1 MICLNQFDQIMSSH
15 RKIANLQGAIHL
27 IRGQRVMLDSDLAA
41 IYGVTAKRLNEQLKR
56 NRPRFPDDFAF
67 QLTVQEFTKLKSQ
80 IATSSSH
87 GGKRKLPWVFTEHG
101 ALMLASVLNSQIA
114 VQASVRVVRAFVRLR
129 EMVVANVQ
137 LATKLEQIERRLDSH
152 DEAIVELFAALKR
165 LLESPEP
172 SRRREIGFHVRE
184 KTARY
189 RVHHKSKIRNRNSK
203 IPSMANTQDIRRR
216 IKSIRNTAQI

>member
-1 MICLNQFDQIMSSH
+1 MISLREFDPVMSAT
-15 RKIANLQGAIHL
+15 RKIDNVESAIYL

-41 IYGVTAKRLNEQLKR
+41 IYGVTTRRLNEQLRR
-56 NRPRFPDDFAF
+56 NRSRFPDDFAF
-67 QLTVQEFTKLKSQ
+67 QLTAEEFKNMKSQ
-80 IATSSSH
+80 IATSSLRSQFVTSRSH

-137 LATKLEQIERRLDSH
+137 LAAKLEQIERRLDSH

-165 LLESPEP
+165 LLESPQP

-184 KTARY
+184 KAARY
-189 RVHHKSKIRNRNSK
+189 RVYHKSKIRNRNSK
-203 IPSMANTQDIRRR
+203 IP
-216 IKSIRNTAQI
+216 

>member
-1 MICLNQFDQIMSSH
+1 MASN
-15 RKIANLQGAIHL
+15 RKIASIERAIYSL
-27 IRGQRVMLDSDLAA
+27 RGQRVMLDSDLAA
-41 IYGVTAKRLNEQLKR
+41 IYGVTTKRLNEQLRR
-56 NRPRFPDDFAF
+56 NRSRFPDDFAF
-67 QLTVQEFTKLKSQ
+67 QLTAEESRNLKSQ
-80 IATSSSH
+80 IATSSLRSQFVTSSSH

-129 EMVVANVQ
+129 EMVAANVQ
-137 LATKLEQIERRLDSH
+137 LAAKLEQLERRLDSH

-184 KTARY
+184 KAARY
-189 RVHHKSKIRNRNSK
+189 RVYHKSKIRNRNSK
-203 IPSMANTQDIRRR
+203 IP
-216 IKSIRNTAQI
+216 